1 MNTMKV
7 TDDAGKRLDA
17 EIRFGLL
24 EAEFSVVFESRGGD
38 RNSDY
43 IPAFAVV
50 LRRLAKLSAL
60 ITSAQ
65 VVSKEALRLPADL
78 RNIIPDTCKFPLI
91 LSPRTNT
98 NLLATRLRAAA
109 AQVGRA
115 AGSRGPGNPTKKVE
129 IRFMLPELPPDAHA
143 WLANLLVSPSRDLRG
158 GRSKKATATKKRSRS
173 KTRR

>member
-1 MNTMKV
+1 LKIA
-7 TDDAGKRLDA
+7 DDARRQLDA
-17 EIRFGLL
+17 NISFDLI
-24 EAEFSVVFESRGGD
+24 EAEFSVTFESRGGD
-38 RNSDY
+38 HNSDY

-60 ITSAQ
+60 ITRAQ

-115 AGSRGPGNPTKKVE
+115 AGSKGPGNPTKKVE
-129 IRFMLPELPPDAHA
+129 ICFMLPEIPADAHA
-143 WLANLLVSPSRDLRG
+143 WLANLLASPSGDHG
-158 GRSKKATATKKRSRS
+158 VGRSKKATATKKPRKS

>member
-1 MNTMKV
+1 LKL
-7 TDDAGKRLDA
+7 TDDAGRQLDA
-17 EIRFGLL
+17 KISVNLI
-24 EAEFSVVFESRGGD
+24 EAEFSVTFESRGGG
-38 RNSDY
+38 RNTDY
-43 IPAFAVV
+43 IPAFAAV

-115 AGSRGPGNPTKKVE
+115 AGSKGPGNPTKKVE
-129 IRFMLPELPPDAHA
+129 IRFMLPEIPADAHA
-143 WLANLLVSPSRDLRG
+143 WLANLLASSSGGHAV
-158 GRSKKATATKKRSRS
+158 GRSKKATARKKPGKS

>member
-1 MNTMKV
+1 MKL
-7 TDDAGKRLDA
+7 TDDAGRQLDA
-17 EIRFGLL
+17 KISVNLI
-24 EAEFSVVFESRGGD
+24 EAEFSLTFESRGGG
-38 RNSDY
+38 RNTDY
-43 IPAFAVV
+43 IPAFAAA

-60 ITSAQ
+60 ITRAQ

-115 AGSRGPGNPTKKVE
+115 AGSKGPGNPTKKVE
-129 IRFMLPELPPDAHA
+129 IRFMLPETPTNAYA
-143 WLANLLVSPSRDLRG
+143 WLANLLASPSG
-158 GRSKKATATKKRSRS
+158 GHGVRRSKKAPATEKPRKS

>member
-1 MNTMKV
+1 MKLS
-7 TDDAGKRLDA
+7 DDFGNILDA
-17 EIRFGLL
+17 EVSFGLL
-24 EAEFSVVFESRGGD
+24 EAQFSVIFESRGGD

-50 LRRLAKLSAL
+50 LRRLAQLSAL

-65 VVSKEALRLPADL
+65 VVSKEALRLPAEL

-98 NLLATRLRAAA
+98 SLLATRLRAAA

-115 AGSRGPGNPTKKVE
+115 EDSKGPGNPTKKVE
-129 IRFMLPELPPDAHA
+129 IRFMLPETPADAHA
-143 WLANLLVSPSRDLRG
+143 WLANLLASPSG
-158 GRSKKATATKKRSRS
+158 GHGVGRSKKATATKTPRKS

>member
-1 MNTMKV
+1 MKLS
-7 TDDAGKRLDA
+7 DDFGNLLDA
-17 EIRFGLL
+17 EVSFGLL
-24 EAEFSVVFESRGGD
+24 EAEFSVIFESRGGD

-78 RNIIPDTCKFPLI
+78 RNITPDTCKFPLI

-98 NLLATRLRAAA
+98 NLLATRLRATA

-115 AGSRGPGNPTKKVE
+115 AGSKGPGNPTKKVE
-129 IRFMLPELPPDAHA
+129 IRFMLPEIPADAHA
-143 WLANLLVSPSRDLRG
+143 WLANLLASSSGDHAV
-158 GRSKKATATKKRSRS
+158 GRSKKATATKKPRTS
-173 KTRR
+173 KTRG